1 MLFNSPVFIFV
12 FLPVTALL
20 CFVIRARAGRE
31 AALGF
36 LVLASLFFY
45 GWWNPLY
52 LPLLIGLTVFN
63 FLLARLIMAERS
75 RPNGGRAT
83 ALVTFGVS
91 VDLLSLAYFKYA
103 DFFIGSVN
111 AVAETDIP
119 LQHVILPLAIS
130 FFTFQKIAYLVDA
143 RRGEVEPHSF
153 LEYSFFVMFFPQ
165 LIAGPIV
172 HHKEIFA
179 QTKLNR
185 SFNFDWTN
193 ISIGATI
200 FLIGLFKKV
209 VLADNVAPVAT
220 HVFSLADQG
229 EHVTFLQAWQ
239 GTVSYSLQIYFD
251 FSGYSDMAIG
261 AARIFGIRL
270 PLNFHSPYQSENI
283 IDFWRRWHMT
293 LSRFLRDYLY
303 ISLGGNRKGKYR
315 RYLNLFATMA
325 IGGLWH
331 GAAWTFA
338 LWGAMHGLYLI
349 INHGWRAL
357 GIAPINRWWSRLVA
371 RLLTFFAVAMAWVVF
386 RAETMEGAFTIY
398 RSMFSS
404 PLGMPLS
411 DFAVSA
417 CWLVFWL
424 AVVWYWPNT
433 QQWLARANPAFNYS
447 WADRKQDPLLLPVE
461 GTRWREKLLRWR
473 PGIPHAVAV
482 GGAGALAFLSLQ
494 RISEFLYFQF

>member
-1 MLFNSPVFIFV
+1 MLFNSPVFIFC
-12 FLPVTALL
+12 FLPATAVL
-20 CFVIRARAGRE
+20 CFIVRARMGRG
-31 AALGF
+31 AALAF

-52 LPLLIGLTVFN
+52 LPLLIGLTIFN
-63 FLLARLIMAERS
+63 FLLARIIMAERIK
-75 RPNGGRAT
+75 PNEGRAT

-103 DFFIGSVN
+103 DFLIGSVN
-111 AVAETDIP
+111 SVADTDIP

-143 RRGEVEPHSF
+143 RRGEVEQHSF

-179 QTKLNR
+179 QTKLRR
-185 SFNFDWTN
+185 SFNFDWMN
-193 ISIGATI
+193 IAVGVTI

-209 VLADNVAPVAT
+209 VLADNVAPIAT

-229 EHVTFLQAWQ
+229 QHVTFLQAWQ
-239 GTVSYSLQIYFD
+239 GTISYTLQIYFD

-270 PLNFHSPYQSENI
+270 PLNFHSPYQSDSI

-303 ISLGGNRKGKYR
+303 ISLGGNRKGRVR
-315 RYLNLFATMA
+315 RYINLFATMA

-338 LWGAMHGLYLI
+338 IWGAMHGLYLI
-349 INHGWRAL
+349 INHAWRAF
-357 GIAPINRWWSRLVA
+357 GPGTIDRWWSRGAA
-371 RLLTFFAVAMAWVVF
+371 RLLTFIAVALAWVVF
-386 RAETMEGAFTIY
+386 RAETTGGAVTMY
-398 RSMFSS
+398 KALFSS
-404 PLGMPLS
+404 PLGTPVAEMG
-411 DFAVSA
+411 VSA
-417 CWLVFWL
+417 GWLLFWL
-424 AVVWYWPNT
+424 AIVWYWPNT

-447 WADRKQDPLLLPVE
+447 WKDRKQDPLLLPVE
-461 GTRWREKLLRWR
+461 GGALRDRLLRWR
-473 PGIPHAVAV
+473 PGIPHAIAI
-482 GGAGALAFLSLQ
+482 GTAGALAFLSLQ
-494 RISEFLYFQF
+494 QISEFLYFQF